1 VDILKGDII
10 METTVVDQPAAK
22 PTESIDE
29 SSKSMQNLL
38 NQESTEGTPSAPKV
52 TGQPTH
58 TTEGELLE
66 FKESSDQ
73 PYQAEGENGADT
85 GAGPLEALIEIDGI
99 ARPAREWKEGFMKSQ
114 DYTKKTQELAQKRKQ
129 TEQLASQTQEMQK
142 QYAAGLG
149 LLTKAARDEVV
160 NYEGVDWQRMAN
172 EAPVEYI
179 KHQANYHAA
188 IDNLRRTEDQAKQF
202 FQQVNEQV
210 QAKRSVAAQG
220 AIRNLQS
227 TFKNWNNETY
237 YKLIDY
243 GVSTGLSRQ
252 QLLQSTDPSM
262 FKALHK
268 ARMFDMST
276 GVKTTKVAGQP
287 SMSFGRNSKGQFLSK
302 KNSAIGRLKT
312 TGSRADGEMAMQEF
326 LTGR

>member
-1 VDILKGDII
+1 
-10 METTVVDQPAAK
+10 MENVSIDQPAVK
-22 PTESIDE
+22 PMESMED
-29 SSKSMQNLL
+29 SNKSMQNII

-52 TGQPTH
+52 II
-58 TTEGELLE
+58 EGTPSNESTLLE
-66 FKESSDQ
+66 FKESLDQ
-73 PYQAEGENGADT
+73 PIEGEVEQSAES
-85 GAGPLEALIEIDGI
+85 GAGPLDALIEIDGI

-114 DYTKKTQELAQKRKQ
+114 DYTKKTQELAEKRKQ
-129 TEQLASQTQEMQK
+129 TEQLTHQTQSMQK

-160 NYEGVDWQRMAN
+160 QYDGVDWQRMAN

-179 KHQANYHAA
+179 KHQANYNAA
-188 IDNLRRTEDQAKQF
+188 IDNLRRTEEQAKAF
-202 FQQVNEQV
+202 FHQVNEQV
-210 QAKRSVAAQG
+210 AAKRSEAAVG
-220 AIRNLQS
+220 AIQNLQS

-243 GVSTGLSRQ
+243 GVSTGLDRQ
-252 QLLQSTDPSM
+252 QLLQSTDPNM

-268 ARMFDMST
+268 ARMFDMSS

-287 SMSFGRNSKGQFLSK
+287 SQSFDRNSRGQFLSK
-302 KNSAIGRLKT
+302 RNSAIQRLKT
-312 TGSRADGEMAMQEF
+312 SGTRADGEMAMQEF